1 MAMISFHT
9 CPLASQEGKE
19 TGGLNVY
26 VLELSKE
33 LAKNG
38 FRVDIFTRS
47 QDQKQPKIVSLSP
60 NLRVIHLLAGPER
73 YVPKKQLLDYI
84 PEFVKNYHAF
94 AKEQNTNY
102 DLLHCHYYLS
112 GVAGLKIIKRHNLP
126 LVMTF
131 HTLALMKNLVARDE
145 LEKEEKERVDAEFL
159 LTKKAQKI
167 IAPSESD
174 KNYLQ
179 YLYNVLPEKITV
191 VAPGVDTNIFKPIDK
206 DKAKRFIG
214 ADPKHK
220 IVLFVGRLEPLKGI
234 DVLLYA
240 IKILLVKK
248 RLPLCLWI
256 VGGDAAQ
263 KYQSRSRE
271 LGKLE
276 NLRKLLH
283 LTTVVKFL
291 GQRPQSRLPYYY
303 NSSEVVVIPSHYE
316 SFGIVALEAMACGVP
331 VITTNVSGVAGLID
345 EKHQSLITS
354 VNNPLLLAMQIEFL
368 LTNEKSHKKIS
379 AEILKNIKD
388 LAWKNTAKGVE
399 AVYNEALSFTLNN
412 P

>member
-1 MAMISFHT
+1 MQKKAVAMISFHT

-19 TGGLNVY
+19 TGGMNVY

-33 LAKNG
+33 LAKSG
-38 FRVDIFTRS
+38 FCVDVFTRS
-47 QDQKQPKIVSLSP
+47 QEQKQPKIVSLSP

-73 YVPKKQLLDYI
+73 FVPKKQLLYYI
-84 PEFVKNYHAF
+84 PEFVKNCYTF
-94 AKEQNTNY
+94 IKEQHLTY
-102 DLLHCHYYLS
+102 DLVHCHYYLS
-112 GVAGLKIIKRHNLP
+112 GLAGLEIIKEHNLP
-126 LVMTF
+126 LVITF

-191 VAPGVDTNIFKPIDK
+191 VAPGVNTNIFKPIDK
-206 DKAKRFIG
+206 KEAKRFIG
-214 ADPKHK
+214 ADLKHK

-263 KYQSRSRE
+263 KYQSRE

-291 GQRPQSRLPYYY
+291 GQRPQSKLPYYY

-354 VNNPLLLAMQIEFL
+354 VNNPLLLAEQIEFL
-368 LTNEKSHKKIS
+368 LTNKKSHKKIS
-379 AEILKNIKD
+379 AEILKNVRD
-388 LAWKNTAKGVE
+388 LKWTNTAKNIIK
-399 AVYNEALSFTLNN
+399 VYNETLS
-412 P
+412 